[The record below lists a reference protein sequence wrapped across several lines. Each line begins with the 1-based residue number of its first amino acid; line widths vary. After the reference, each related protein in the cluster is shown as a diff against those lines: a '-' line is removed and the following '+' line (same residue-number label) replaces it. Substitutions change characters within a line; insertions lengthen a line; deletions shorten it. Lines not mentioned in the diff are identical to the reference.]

1 MENTTADMPKT
12 IETLE
17 FDTDAGLGHT
27 ARIGLIVL
35 QTDQTIEYEFAQM
48 FHVPDVALYHARI
61 PNAME
66 VSPETLRRMQLA
78 LPETAALLPEAFQF
92 DAIGYACTSGA
103 TMIGETKVDKII
115 REVHPQAA
123 TSNPLTACKAAFE
136 KFKLRNIALV
146 TPYSPDVTLE
156 MQANLRS
163 SGFNTVAVA
172 SFNQTDDF
180 TVARITSE
188 SILKAITNIG
198 ARDEVDGVFVSCTSL
213 RTLNIINEA
222 ELQIDKPVITSNQ
235 ALGWHLARLSGL
247 RYAKHDFGRIFT
259 YS

>member
-1 MENTTADMPKT
+1 
-12 IETLE
+12 
-17 FDTDAGLGHT
+17 
-27 ARIGLIVL
+27 
-35 QTDQTIEYEFAQM
+35 
-48 FHVPDVALYHARI
+48 
-61 PNAME
+61 
-66 VSPETLRRMQLA
+66 
-78 LPETAALLPEAFQF
+78 
-92 DAIGYACTSGA
+92 
-103 TMIGETKVDKII
+103 MIGETKVDKII

-136 KFKLRNIALV
+136 KLKLRNIALV

-163 SGFNTVAVA
+163 AGFNTVAVA

-188 SILKAITNIG
+188 SILKAITNVG

-247 RYAKHDFGRIFT
+247 RCAKHEFGRIFT

>member
-1 MENTTADMPKT
+1 MENTTADMPIT

-35 QTDQTIEYEFAQM
+35 QTDQTIEYEFAHM

-78 LPETAALLPEAFQF
+78 LPQTAALLPEAFQF

-136 KFKLRNIALV
+136 KLKLRNIALV

-188 SILKAITNIG
+188 SILKAVTNIG
-198 ARDEVDGVFVSCTSL
+198 ARNEVDGVFVSCTSL
-213 RTLNIINEA
+213 RTLSIVTQA
-222 ELQIDKPVITSNQ
+222 EVRLGKPVITSNQ
-235 ALGWHLARLSGL
+235 ALGWHLARLCGL
-247 RYAKHDFGRIFT
+247 SDAKHGFGRIFA
-259 YS
+259 S

>member
-1 MENTTADMPKT
+1 
-12 IETLE
+12 
-17 FDTDAGLGHT
+17 
-27 ARIGLIVL
+27 
-35 QTDQTIEYEFAQM
+35 
-48 FHVPDVALYHARI
+48 
-61 PNAME
+61 
-66 VSPETLRRMQLA
+66 
-78 LPETAALLPEAFQF
+78 
-92 DAIGYACTSGA
+92 
-103 TMIGETKVDKII
+103 
-115 REVHPQAA
+115 
-123 TSNPLTACKAAFE
+123 
-136 KFKLRNIALV
+136 
-146 TPYSPDVTLE
+146 

-163 SGFNTVAVA
+163 AGFNTVAVA

-247 RYAKHDFGRIFT
+247 RCAKHEFGRIFT